1 MKRIV
6 NSLGK
11 FNCGKNPYAV
21 LVLCAAT
28 AIALPGQTFTTL
40 HSFDGTDGQ
49 YPYSGLV
56 QATNGDL
63 YGTTARWRGQLCRLW
78 ICERLWGR
86 LQNHAERH
94 PDVIQLRRRKRR
106 NRATRGSSRLRMGTC
121 TGPSNW
127 PASTAAGRCLE

>member
-40 HSFDGTDGQ
+40 HSFDGTDGK

-63 YGTTARWRGQLCRLW
+63 YGTTAMARTTVSPMDMRTVAGPST
-78 ICERLWGR
+78 
-86 LQNHAERH
+86 NHAERH
-94 PDVIQLRRRKRR
+94 AD
-106 NRATRGSSRLRMGTC
+106 AH
-121 TGPSNW
+121 
-127 PASTAAGRCLE
+127 TA